1 MTNTNNE
8 AEVKAAAVAKEAAKA
23 EAAKVAEA
31 AKAEAAAAKEAAKAT
46 KSEASVVWSGGKRT
60 YTKEVHGDAFAD
72 LAKEFAGKKNGKVV

>member
-8 AEVKAAAVAKEAAKA
+8 AEVKAAAAAKEAARVEA
-23 EAAKVAEA
+23 DAAKVA
-31 AKAEAAAAKEAAKAT
+31 AAAAKEAAKAAKEA

-60 YTKEVHGDAFAD
+60 YTREVHGEAFAD